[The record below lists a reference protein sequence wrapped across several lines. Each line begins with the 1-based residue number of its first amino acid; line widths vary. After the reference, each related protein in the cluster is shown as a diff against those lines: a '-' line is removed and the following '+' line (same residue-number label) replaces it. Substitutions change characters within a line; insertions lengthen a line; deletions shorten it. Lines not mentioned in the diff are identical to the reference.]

1 MSLISHHLIGL
12 HLPQSLKGITSNN
25 FAIFFLKLGTPT
37 VNVQHA
43 FKILKACLAIVVMIE
58 IPA

>member
-25 FAIFFLKLGTPT
+25 FAIFLKLGTPT

-43 FKILKACLAIVVMIE
+43 LKILNACLVIVMMIE